1 MQPDEAENGHCKSD
15 HRNARSRRVGLD
27 PRGTVARRRGYQ
39 WSAVRDER
47 QYCMGADSLQFNVP
61 VTEKSLSSARYLTAV
76 LQSGTFEG
84 HDKYKL
90 RFNADHSLCV
100 GGSTLES
107 VIVEDCS
114 STGTV
119 WAKDGTR
126 WINVA
131 ETVSFGGGSDVYIAG
146 YDRSGYSYQ
155 FKYLGQTGF
164 HYQFAWK

>member
-1 MQPDEAENGHCKSD
+1 MVTAN
-15 HRNARSRRVGLD
+15 RIIAML
-27 PRGTVARRRGYQ
+27 ALAA
-39 WSAVRDER
+39 SALILAAPSPADAATSGRLCETNDS
-47 QYCMGADSLQFNVP
+47 YCMGADSLQFNVP